1 MDIQAHN
8 MPAPGAGF
16 AGQVAQIDAL
26 KVFARALPA
35 WAKKNKSSV
44 SITMVATE
52 DGLEINLGLP
62 PSATPSM
69 ADDVIGV
76 LRQVERMAQLELLV
90 DQMRNA
96 GVAPEVLDPM
106 IQEAEE
112 IAARLFPRQG

>member
-35 WAKKNKSSV
+35 WARKNKSSV
-44 SITMVATE
+44 SISMVATE
-52 DGLEINLGLP
+52 EGLEINLGLP
-62 PSATPSM
+62 ASATPTM
-69 ADDVIGV
+69 ADEVINM
-76 LRQVERMAQLELLV
+76 LREAERMAQLELLV

-96 GVAPEVLDPM
+96 GVAPEVIDPM
-106 IQEAEE
+106 IHEAEE
-112 IAARLFPRQG
+112 IATRLFPR